1 MDQDKQVAAASA
13 PEEAKGDKVEQHKKS
28 KFREILRFAIIGVLC
43 TIIDFGI
50 QFVLLKYVFANN
62 ISQIEGWGNYVA
74 FAISVTIAFIV
85 ANIVNFVFS
94 RTFVFQNVDKSVNT
108 KTQKAWWTYFFLG
121 AGGWLLGL
129 ALQELGVW
137 ICQLGWNMTL
147 SYDITKVSWTDLA
160 TTGGWPF
167 YAFLIIFCIKTLVT
181 MVYNYETR
189 KHLIFKAPKEEPSAP
204 SEIAKP
210 VVASASGELTV
221 ETEVAPVS
229 PVDAK
234 YDAAAATAGKEQA
247 VTVAPAEEANL
258 GDKHVTPERFQ
269 AILHEEL
276 NAYMGPGYVKQS
288 EAKTRA
294 EIQKAI
300 QDYEAEEKAKQ
311 SQGK

>member
-1 MDQDKQVAAASA
+1 MDQDKQVVASETPA
-13 PEEAKGDKVEQHKKS
+13 PASDNKVEQHKKS
-28 KFREILRFAIIGVLC
+28 KFREIIRFAVIGVLC

-62 ISQIEGWGNYVA
+62 ISQMAGWGNYVA

-85 ANIVNFVFS
+85 ANIVNFFFS
-94 RTFVFQNVDKSVNT
+94 RTFVFQNVDKNVNT

-137 ICQLGWNMTL
+137 ICQLGWNMSL

-167 YAFLIIFCIKTLVT
+167 YAFLIIFCIKTLIT
-181 MVYNYETR
+181 MIYNYETR
-189 KHLIFKAPKEEPSAP
+189 KHLIFKAPKEDKEVKPAISEAKVTPSGEVTVVAD
-204 SEIAKP
+204 SKP
-210 VVASASGELTV
+210 VA
-221 ETEVAPVS
+221 

-234 YDAAAATAGKEQA
+234 YDAAAASAAQDQA
-247 VTVAPAEEANL
+247 VTVAPEEANL

-269 AILHEEL
+269 EILHEEL
-276 NAYMGPGYVKQS
+276 NSYMGPGYVKQS
-288 EAKTRA
+288 DEKTRA
-294 EIQKAI
+294 EVQKAI
-300 QDYEAEEKAKQ
+300 QDYEEEKKAK
-311 SQGK
+311 SVTK